1 MNTILSGIRVLEVS
15 TAIQG
20 PAAGQF
26 LADLGAEVIKIE
38 PPMGD
43 SARYIGRADVTRDA
57 ANAADAGSQFIAV
70 NRGKQSVCLDAH
82 SPRGRAVL
90 HRLATQADVFLS
102 NYRAPA
108 LKRMQLDAPT
118 LTAMNPQ
125 LIYAGVSGFGPLG
138 ADADKAMVDSAAQA
152 RGGLLFMTG
161 PPNERPTLPGATLA
175 DTAGA
180 MTLALGVV
188 CALLDRE
195 RTGRVRRVDTSA
207 LAAQLWLQMWELQH
221 AALTGITPMRAGA
234 HHAQL
239 SGPVGVYASSDGEY
253 YQFALILDIN
263 AWQAFWAFAGEPEVA
278 FDARW
283 DLPAKQFAV
292 GDGAPDV
299 EAMRACMLR
308 GFARRTSAEW
318 DAFFAAQP
326 ELICERVR
334 AYDAVLADAQNLAN
348 GAVASM
354 ALTPD
359 RQIATIGNPLVFD
372 RAPRHHYPAPPDR
385 GGATVR
391 VMQGLGFSDVDIEQL
406 QAHTDLARRKLM
418 GLA

>member
-1 MNTILSGIRVLEVS
+1 MHTILKGIRVLEVS

-43 SARYIGRADVTRDA
+43 SARFIGRADVTRDA
-57 ANAADAGSQFIAV
+57 AIAANAGSQFIAV

-82 SPRGRAVL
+82 SPLGRAVL
-90 HRLATQADVFLS
+90 HRLAARADVFLS

-108 LKRMQLDAPT
+108 LKRMQLDAAS
-118 LTAMNPQ
+118 LKALNPQ

-161 PPNERPTLPGATLA
+161 APNARPMLPGATLA
-175 DTAGA
+175 DTSGA

-195 RTGRVRRVDTSA
+195 RNGRVRRVDTSA

-221 AALTGITPMRAGA
+221 AALTGVTPMRAGA

-239 SGPVGVYASSDGEY
+239 NGPVGVYASSDGMY
-253 YQFALILDIN
+253 YQFALILDAN
-263 AWQAFWAFAGEPEVA
+263 AWQAFWAFAGEPAVA

-292 GDGAPDV
+292 GDGAGDV

-308 GFARRTSAEW
+308 AFARRTSSEW
-318 DAFFAAQP
+318 DTFFAAQP

-334 AYDAVLADAQNLAN
+334 AYDSVLADEQNLAN
-348 GAVASM
+348 GAVANL
-354 ALTPD
+354 ALTPTT
-359 RQIATIGNPLVFD
+359 QVHTVGNPLVFD
-372 RAPRHHYPAPPDR
+372 RQPRHDYPPPPDR
-385 GGATVR
+385 GAATEA
-391 VMQGLGFSDVDIEQL
+391 VMGELGFSATEIEQL
-406 QAHTDLARRKLM
+406 QAHTELARRKLL